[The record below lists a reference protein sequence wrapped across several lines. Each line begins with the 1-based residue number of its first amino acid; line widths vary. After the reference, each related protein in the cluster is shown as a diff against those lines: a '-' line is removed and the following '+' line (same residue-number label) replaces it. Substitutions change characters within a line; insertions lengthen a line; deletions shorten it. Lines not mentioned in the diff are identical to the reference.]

1 MDDVV
6 YGVVDLIPRL
16 LKNRIQNHKT
26 SSRLQY
32 TVRFAHNP
40 FRRSAKVVEGEG
52 HEGAVKDLGR
62 KRQCLGDT
70 NDLEIAVEQRILDFF
85 PADAEHRCRCVN
97 TGYHTRRKALGYAAG
112 KAACACRDFKNGF
125 ASAEFEKIS
134 QLLGQLHPEVRLGG
148 HPIIFARMVVI
159 MKSGGTLLLH
169 HRPILRGNFHIG

>member
-1 MDDVV
+1 
-6 YGVVDLIPRL
+6 
-16 LKNRIQNHKT
+16 
-26 SSRLQY
+26 
-32 TVRFAHNP
+32 
-40 FRRSAKVVEGEG
+40 
-52 HEGAVKDLGR
+52 
-62 KRQCLGDT
+62 
-70 NDLEIAVEQRILDFF
+70 DLEIAVEQRILDFF

-159 MKSGGTLLLH
+159 MKSGGMLLVH
-169 HRPILRGNFHIG
+169 HRPILRETSTLVNPRLPPSGFRCAARGLRVPRP